1 MTNADRI
8 RNVNDTELADIIRKL
23 VIEAINVGYGMQNPK
38 YWEIIEIDGKNRPI
52 KISIIGW
59 LKQEET

>member
-8 RNVNDTELADIIRKL
+8 RNMNDTELADIIRKL
-23 VIEAINVGYGMQNPK
+23 AIEAFYVGCGMQNPK
-38 YWEIIEIDGKNRPI
+38 YWEITKNRPI